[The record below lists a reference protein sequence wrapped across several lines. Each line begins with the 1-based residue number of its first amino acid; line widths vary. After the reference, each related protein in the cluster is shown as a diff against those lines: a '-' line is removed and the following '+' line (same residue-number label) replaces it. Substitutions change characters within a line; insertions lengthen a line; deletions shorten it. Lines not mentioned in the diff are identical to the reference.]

1 MDPFETSQRRRD
13 AQRRLGARRRRTGEL
28 RTRVV
33 SLTLVGFVLLWG
45 VVFTQMAT
53 GNDPVL
59 GAGGHSRA
67 VAQTD
72 RREAASAGSAAR
84 ESVETTDPEEVGA
97 EEERVPAEIE
107 TAEPEPEPEFEPE
120 PEPEPEAEFF
130 FEPEVVET
138 TQS

>member
-1 MDPFETSQRRRD
+1 MDPFETSQRRRE
-13 AQRRLGARRRRTGEL
+13 AQRRLSARRRRTGEL

-33 SLTLVGFVLLWG
+33 TLTLVGFVLLWG

-59 GAGGHSRA
+59 GAGRHSPA

-72 RREAASAGSAAR
+72 RREAQSAGTAAQ
-84 ESVETTDPEEVGA
+84 ESVETTDPEEVGG
-97 EEERVPAEIE
+97 EEEQVPAEVE
-107 TAEPEPEPEFEPE
+107 TIEPEFEEPE
-120 PEPEPEAEFF
+120 TEPEPEAEFY
-130 FEPEVVET
+130 FEPEAVET

>member
-1 MDPFETSQRRRD
+1 MDPFETSNRRRE
-13 AQRRLGARRRRTGEL
+13 AQRRLWARRRRTGEL

-33 SLTLVGFVLLWG
+33 VLTVAGFVLLWG

-59 GAGGHSRA
+59 GAGHRSPS

-72 RREAASAGSAAR
+72 RREAGGAGAAAR
-84 ESVETTDPEEVGA
+84 ESVETTDPEESGA

-107 TAEPEPEPEFEPE
+107 TVEPEPEFEPE
-120 PEPEPEAEFF
+120 PEPEAEPEVL

>member
-1 MDPFETSQRRRD
+1 MDPFEASDRRRE
-13 AQRRLGARRRRTGEL
+13 AQRRLWARRRRTGEL

-33 SLTLVGFVLLWG
+33 ALTLVGFVLLWG

-59 GAGGHSRA
+59 GAGHHSHRRA
-67 VAQTD
+67 VVQTD
-72 RREAASAGSAAR
+72 RRETR
-84 ESVETTDPEEVGA
+84 GA
-97 EEERVPAEIE
+97 D
-107 TAEPEPEPEFEPE
+107 EPEPEPEFQPEPE
-120 PEPEPEAEFF
+120 PEYVPEPEPEAEPL

>member
-1 MDPFETSQRRRD
+1 MDPFETSNRRRE
-13 AQRRLGARRRRTGEL
+13 AQRRLWARRRRTGEL

-33 SLTLVGFVLLWG
+33 ALTLVGFVLLWG

-59 GAGGHSRA
+59 GAGRHSA
-67 VAQTD
+67 VARTD
-72 RREAASAGSAAR
+72 QEAQSAGSAAQ
-84 ESVETTDPEEVGA
+84 ESVETTDPEEVGG
-97 EEERVPAEIE
+97 EEEQLPSEVE
-107 TAEPEPEPEFEPE
+107 TVEPEPEFEPE
-120 PEPEPEAEFF
+120 PEPESELF

>member
-1 MDPFETSQRRRD
+1 MDPLETSNRRRE
-13 AQRRLGARRRRTGEL
+13 AQRRLWARRRRTGEL

-33 SLTLVGFVLLWG
+33 ALTLVGFVLLWG

-59 GAGGHSRA
+59 GGGRHSPSA
-67 VAQTD
+67 AKTD
-72 RREAASAGSAAR
+72 RREAEGAALAAH
-84 ESVETTDPEEVGA
+84 ESVETTDPEESSA
-97 EEERVPAEIE
+97 EEEQVPAEIE
-107 TAEPEPEPEFEPE
+107 TVEPEPEFEPE

>member
-1 MDPFETSQRRRD
+1 MDPFEASNRRRD
-13 AQRRLGARRRRTGEL
+13 AQRRLSARRRRTGEL

-33 SLTLVGFVLLWG
+33 VLTLGGFVLLWG
-45 VVFTQMAT
+45 LVFTQMAT

-59 GAGGHSRA
+59 SAGRHSPA

-72 RREAASAGSAAR
+72 RREAQGAGSAAQ
-84 ESVETTDPEEVGA
+84 ESVETTDPEEVGG
-97 EEERVPAEIE
+97 EEEQIPSEIE
-107 TAEPEPEPEFEPE
+107 SVEPE
-120 PEPEPEAEFF
+120 PEPEPEIEPEPEAEPEF

>member
-1 MDPFETSQRRRD
+1 MDPFEASNRRRE

-33 SLTLVGFVLLWG
+33 ALTLVGFVLLWG

-53 GNDPVL
+53 GNDPIL
-59 GAGGHSRA
+59 GAGRHLQG
-67 VAQTD
+67 VARSD
-72 RREAASAGSAAR
+72 SREAPSAGSAAR
-84 ESVETTDPEEVGA
+84 ESVETV
-97 EEERVPAEIE
+97 
-107 TAEPEPEPEFEPE
+107 EPEPEPEFLPE
-120 PEPEPEAEFF
+120 SEPEPEAETF

>member
-1 MDPFETSQRRRD
+1 MDPFEKSNRRRE
-13 AQRRLGARRRRTGEL
+13 AQRRLSARRRRTGEL

-33 SLTLVGFVLLWG
+33 TLTLAGFVLLWG

-59 GAGGHSRA
+59 GAGRHSSLA
-67 VAQTD
+67 AKTD
-72 RREAASAGSAAR
+72 RREAGGAASAAQ
-84 ESVETTDPEEVGA
+84 ESVETTDPEETGA
-97 EEERVPAEIE
+97 EEDQVPAEIE
-107 TAEPEPEPEFEPE
+107 TVEPEPEFEPE
-120 PEPEPEAEFF
+120 PEPEPESEYF